1 VGYYGNR
8 GDTRLTEV
16 SGPGEGF
23 LADVCRRW
31 EAATQPAAEKGVR
44 VVNTRFGLIMHPEG
58 GVLKALYWP
67 FLIGVAGAVGNGKQY
82 LSWVA
87 LEDVLGAI
95 EFILR
100 NGNLRGPVNV
110 TAPNPVTNAEFAD
123 ALRKALIPSCLPT
136 HYWTPPAPVWAMK
149 MLLGQMAE
157 ETLLASTRVYP
168 VRLEEAGYQFQH
180 PEIRETLGSMY

>member
-1 VGYYGNR
+1 MKILVSGATGFVGSALTYYLKRKGHQIIKLVRRASLEPDVREVLWNVEKQQLNPADLQDIDAVIHLAGENLAGRWTEERKQKILNSRVQGTQLIANTLAQMEKPPHVMLCASAVGYYGNR

-67 FLIGVAGAVGNGKQY
+67 F
-82 LSWVA
+82 
-87 LEDVLGAI
+87 
-95 EFILR
+95 
-100 NGNLRGPVNV
+100 
-110 TAPNPVTNAEFAD
+110 
-123 ALRKALIPSCLPT
+123 
-136 HYWTPPAPVWAMK
+136 
-149 MLLGQMAE
+149 
-157 ETLLASTRVYP
+157 
-168 VRLEEAGYQFQH
+168 
-180 PEIRETLGSMY
+180 